1 MKLKLIFLA
10 ASLAITL
17 SACNTPQ
24 RVEQYGMSLAPI
36 DLCDKYVIT
45 SSSGD
50 KMANI
55 YANVI
60 SQRNINCAQYQEALD
75 IRANTRFLATVI
87 GG

>member
-1 MKLKLIFLA
+1 MRAQSIFLA
-10 ASLAITL
+10 SALALTL

-24 RVEQYGMSLAPI
+24 RVEAYGMSLAPI
-36 DLCDKYVIT
+36 DLCDKYVIA
-45 SSSGD
+45 SSQGD
-50 KMANI
+50 KLANV

-60 SQRNINCAQYQEALD
+60 NQRKINCSQYQEALD